1 VTIQEQPAGL
11 LHHQP
16 HSISTGRYIE
26 LVAWSATIYCPGK
39 HHLESPSAAL
49 KTMGCDEAEWKEQLN
64 AVRCG
69 WRVIGG
75 CVQMS
80 ELAQRIGQQRFKRR
94 SRRQRSDRDAPP
106 RVDTVGHAD
115 RQVLHCTREAWPGL
129 PSQALG
135 PLL

>member
-1 VTIQEQPAGL
+1 LLNESIARRPNAEDGCPGPVAGL
-11 LHHQP
+11 LQHQL
-16 HSISTGRYIE
+16 HTISTEQYIE

-69 WRVIGG
+69 WRVVGG
-75 CVQMS
+75 SVQMR

-94 SRRQRSDRDAPP
+94 SRRPGPAQDAPP
-106 RVDTVGHAD
+106 LVDS
-115 RQVLHCTREAWPGL
+115 R
-129 PSQALG
+129 
-135 PLL
+135 